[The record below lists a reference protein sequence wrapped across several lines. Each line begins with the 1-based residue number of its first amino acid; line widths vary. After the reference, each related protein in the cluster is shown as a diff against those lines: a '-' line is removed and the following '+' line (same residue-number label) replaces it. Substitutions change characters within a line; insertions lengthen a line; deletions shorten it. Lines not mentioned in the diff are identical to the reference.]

1 MCPRNDDL
9 SPSEIERLLYSAD
22 QFIDGLFPQTEADI
36 AEMQTMFG
44 STPVELPER
53 LREPEA
59 VLDRII
65 QQETD
70 NQTTSPFGTLVT
82 MLRTEKKLSIDQL
95 ARKTDLDAEDLRCVE
110 SGGKAASP
118 LAVAVLAE
126 FFRLQPQKVMR
137 LAGLTRESDDVSRD
151 ESLAVA
157 ACAKP
162 NFDSLTSQER
172 TMFRALVKQLRKQ
185 G

>member
-22 QFIDGLFPQTEADI
+22 QFVDGLFPQTEADI

-65 QQETD
+65 QETA
-70 NQTTSPFGTLVT
+70 TPKPSPFGTLVT
-82 MLRTEKKLSIDQL
+82 MLRTERKLSIDQL
-95 ARKTDLDAEDLRCVE
+95 AQKTELDADDLRCVE
-110 SGGKAASP
+110 SGHKAASP

-126 FFRLQPQKVMR
+126 FFKLQPQKVIR
-137 LAGLTRESDDVSRD
+137 LAGLTRDSDDLSVN

-172 TMFRALVKQLRKQ
+172 ATFRAFVKQLRKQ